1 MSLHLSVLITTY
13 NERSQLPALLTDI
26 RGWAD
31 DILVVDSFS
40 TDGTAEYARTQEVRV
55 LQRSYQGPSDQKNWA
70 IPQMLHPWVLILD
83 ADERLSPALRTDI
96 ERILAQPQP
105 AADGY
110 WIPRRNYFMGRRIRY
125 SGWQGDA
132 VIRLIRRDRCRYDDK
147 QVHEEI
153 EQQGRTIGRLNGWL
167 DHYTFKDSAHF
178 LAKMERY
185 ALWSAQDHAAKT
197 RSIGFFQLAIKPAF
211 RFFKHYV
218 LQQGFRDGRVGF
230 IISAIMAWGV
240 FLRYV
245 KMLEIRQSIQ

>member
-1 MSLHLSVLITTY
+1 MLLQLSVLITTY
-13 NERSQLPALLTDI
+13 NERRQLPALLTDLL
-26 RGWAD
+26 GWAD
-31 DILVVDSFS
+31 DILIVDSFS
-40 TDGTAEYARTQEVRV
+40 TDGTAEYAQTQPVRL

-83 ADERLSPALRTDI
+83 ADERISAVLRTEI
-96 ERILAQPQP
+96 ESILTQPNPQ
-105 AADGY
+105 ADGY
-110 WIPRRNYFMGRRIRY
+110 WIPRHNHFMGQRIHY

-132 VIRLIRRDRCRYDDK
+132 VIRLIQRDRCRYNQK

-153 EQQGRTIGRLNGWL
+153 DQEGLVIGRLKGWL
-167 DHYTFKDSAHF
+167 DHYTFRDSAHF

-185 ALWSAQDHAAKT
+185 ALWSAQDHGLTTHK
-197 RSIGFFQLAIKPAF
+197 IGFFQLAIKPAF